1 MADGDTAQ
9 RRLEGRVALITGGG
23 RGIGRAIAR
32 ACAAEGARLAV
43 VARTAAELEETARL
57 VEQESGAEAITLAAD
72 VSNRQQVEA
81 AVAQTLGHYGAIDV
95 LVNNAGNIGP
105 VNALWN
111 CDPDDWARTVAVH
124 LMGVFYGCHAVL
136 PAMLERG
143 RGRIVNMSGV
153 GGPNASAYDAAKTA
167 IVNLT
172 ENLALELKDTPITVN
187 AISPG
192 SIHTRMWEETR
203 DLSLA
208 IGDMATY
215 RRGVQVTSGQGASIE
230 RAAELAVFLG
240 SDDCG
245 TLSGRL
251 IRAFADRFEDFPAR
265 VDEIMASE
273 AYQLRR
279 VDPARPF
286 PTSPSYPN
294 LPIAES

>member
-1 MADGDTAQ
+1 MADR

-23 RGIGRAIAR
+23 RGIGRQIAL
-32 ACAAEGARLAV
+32 AYAEEGARLALAARTELELGETAQLV
-43 VARTAAELEETARL
+43 AAQFGTEVLTVIADVSDRGQVEWAVARTL
-57 VEQESGAEAITLAAD
+57 D
-72 VSNRQQVEA
+72 
-81 AVAQTLGHYGAIDV
+81 HYGAIDV

-105 VNALWN
+105 VGKAWEN
-111 CDPDDWARTVAVH
+111 DPDEWARTIAVH
-124 LMGVFYGCHAVL
+124 LMGVYYGCHAVI
-136 PAMLERG
+136 PSMLQRG

-153 GGPNASAYDAAKTA
+153 GGPNTTAYDAAKTA

-172 ENLALELKDTPITVN
+172 ENLALELADTPITVN

-192 SIHTRMWEETR
+192 SINTRMWEETR

-215 RRGVQVTSGQGASIE
+215 ERGVQVTSGQGASIE

-251 IRAFADRFEDFPAR
+251 IRAFADRFEEFPDRA
-265 VDEIMASE
+265 DEIMASE
-273 AYQLRR
+273 AYLLRR
-279 VDPARPF
+279 VDPERPF
-286 PTSPSYPN
+286 PSSPSYPT
-294 LPIAES
+294 LPITGP

>member
-1 MADGDTAQ
+1 MATT

-23 RGIGRAIAR
+23 RGIGRAIAL
-32 ACAAEGARLAV
+32 AYAAEGARLAL
-43 VARTAAELEETARL
+43 VARTSAELEETAGL
-57 VEQESGAEAITLAAD
+57 VRDEHGAEAITAIANVAD
-72 VSNRQQVEA
+72 YEQVQQ
-81 AVAQTLGHYGAIDV
+81 AVARTLEHYGHIDV

-105 VNALWN
+105 VGRVWDN
-111 CDPDDWARTVAVH
+111 DPGEWARTIAVH
-124 LMGVFYGCHAVL
+124 LMGVFYGCHAVI
-136 PAMLERG
+136 PGMLERG
-143 RGRIVNMSGV
+143 QGRIVNMSGV
-153 GGPNASAYDAAKTA
+153 GGPNSSAYDAAKTG

-172 ENLALELKDTPITVN
+172 ENLALELQDTAITVN

-192 SIHTRMWEETR
+192 SIHTRMWEENR
-203 DLSLA
+203 DLALA

-251 IRAFADRFEDFPAR
+251 IRAFADRFEEFPGK
-265 VDEIMASE
+265 VEEIMASE

-279 VDPARPF
+279 VDPHRPF

-294 LPIAES
+294 LPIEGP

>member
-1 MADGDTAQ
+1 MADS

-23 RGIGRAIAR
+23 RGIGRAIAL
-32 ACAAEGARLAV
+32 ACAANGARLALA
-43 VARTAAELEETARL
+43 ARTAAELEETARL
-57 VEQESGAEAITLAAD
+57 VQVAHGAEAITVVAD
-72 VSNRQQVEA
+72 VAVREQVDQ
-81 AVAQTLGHYGAIDV
+81 AVDRTLAHYGGIDV

-105 VNALWN
+105 VNTVWN
-111 CDPDDWARTVAVH
+111 SDPEDWAHTIAIH
-124 LMGVFYGCHAVL
+124 LTGVFYGCRAVL
-136 PAMLERG
+136 PFMLKRG

-153 GGPNASAYDAAKTA
+153 GGPNTSAYDAAKTA

-172 ENLALELKDTPITVN
+172 ENLALELKDTSITVN

-192 SIHTRMWEETR
+192 SINTRMWEETR

-215 RRGVQVTSGQGASIE
+215 ERGVQVTSGQGASIE

-245 TLSGRL
+245 RLSGRL
-251 IRAFADRFEDFPAR
+251 IRAFADRFEEFPAR

-286 PTSPSYPN
+286 PTSQSYPN
-294 LPIAES
+294 LPVEGPY

>member
-1 MADGDTAQ
+1 MAESQ
-9 RRLEGRVALITGGG
+9 RLAERVALITGGG

-32 ACAAEGARLAV
+32 AYAAEGARLAL
-43 VARTAAELEETARL
+43 VARTAAELEETASL
-57 VEQESGAEAITLAAD
+57 VRDEQGAEAITAIAD
-72 VSNRQQVEA
+72 VTDCDQVRQ
-81 AVAQTLGHYGAIDV
+81 AVAGALDHYGWIDV

-105 VNALWN
+105 VGRVWDN
-111 CDPDDWARTVAVH
+111 DPGEWARTIAVH
-124 LMGVFYGCHAVL
+124 LMGVFYGCHAVI
-136 PAMLERG
+136 PGMLERG

-153 GGPNASAYDAAKTA
+153 GGPNSSAYDAAKTG

-172 ENLALELKDTPITVN
+172 ENLALELQGTPITVN

-192 SIHTRMWEETR
+192 SIHTRMWEENR
-203 DLSLA
+203 DLALA

-230 RAAELAVFLG
+230 RAAELALFLG

-251 IRAFADRFEDFPAR
+251 IRAFADRFEEFPAK

-279 VDPARPF
+279 VDPDRPF

-294 LPIAES
+294 LPVEGP

>member
-1 MADGDTAQ
+1 MADTGK
-9 RRLEGRVALITGGG
+9 LEGRVALITGGG
-23 RGIGRAIAR
+23 RGIGRAIAQGY
-32 ACAAEGARLAV
+32 AAEGARLALV
-43 VARTAAELEETARL
+43 SRTTDELVETARL
-57 VEQESGAEAITLAAD
+57 VNELHGAEAIALVAD
-72 VSNRQQVEA
+72 VSKREEVDQ
-81 AVAQTLGHYGAIDV
+81 AVGQALAHFGVIDV

-105 VNALWN
+105 VNTVWN
-111 CDPDDWARTVAVH
+111 SDPEEWARTIAVH

-136 PAMLERG
+136 PSMLERG

-153 GGPNASAYDAAKTA
+153 GGPNTTAYDAAKTA

-172 ENLALELKDTPITVN
+172 ENLALELEDTPITVN

-215 RRGVQVTSGQGASIE
+215 RRGVQVTSGEGASIE

-245 TLSGRL
+245 AMSGRL
-251 IRAFADRFEDFPAR
+251 IRAFADRFEEFPAR

-279 VDPARPF
+279 VDPDRPF
-286 PTSPSYPN
+286 PTSQSYPN
-294 LPIAES
+294 LPIADP